1 MIKGLFFTAALLMPS
16 LAYAGNP
23 SANLSVQV
31 VPAGMQVAPAGAQAA
46 GYTTLAFHSDFTQ
59 PFYTNLSNWLD
70 CAGAT
75 SPQWWIAGG
84 NGHSPPPCAR
94 ISMIND
100 GGAQVMDMQFTAA
113 DAADLGTV
121 LTPINALVNR
131 YTQGVDFPNGA
142 YWQVTF
148 RVLPNGLNN
157 NPYGNLIAA
166 WWTWSDTG
174 QTASSTAFQERDFP
188 EIYTTGCC
196 HNDVITHGYWAPSGQ
211 NQILL
216 AGFGAPEYP
225 IDPTI
230 YHTFAA
236 RVTQDGSTNLA
247 ICFYIDNALQNCGDM
262 ISSGNTGA
270 TAITSSQLNQRN
282 YPVLQLGPINS
293 TPVAATMDLLVKDV
307 QIWTCA
313 GWQGPLN
320 QPGYPCNGPV
330 LTGAP

>member
-1 MIKGLFFTAALLMPS
+1 MIKGLFVTAALLVPS

-31 VPAGMQVAPAGAQAA
+31 IPAGAQAA
-46 GYTTLAFHSDFTQ
+46 GYTTLAFHSDFKQ
-59 PFYTNLSNWLD
+59 PFYTTLSNWLD

-84 NGHSPPPCAR
+84 NGHSPPPCSR

-100 GGAQVMDMQFTAA
+100 GGVQVLDMSFTAA
-113 DAADLGTV
+113 DAADLATV
-121 LTPINALVNR
+121 LTTVNAISGNR

-142 YWQVTF
+142 YWQATYRVTAS
-148 RVLPNGLNN
+148 GLNG
-157 NPYGNLIAA
+157 NPYGTLTSD

-174 QTASSTAFQERDFP
+174 QTGTSSSFFEFDFL
-188 EIYTTGCC
+188 ETYGTGCC
-196 HNDVITHGYWAPSGQ
+196 HNDSITHSWGSSPPGQ
-211 NQILL
+211 PGILL

-230 YHTFAA
+230 YHTIAA
-236 RVTQDGSTNLA
+236 RITQDGSTNA
-247 ICFYIDNALQNCGDM
+247 AMCFYLDGKLQNCKDLV
-262 ISSGNTGA
+262 SSGNTGA
-270 TAITSSQLNQRN
+270 AAITAAQLNQRN
-282 YPVLQLGPINS
+282 YPVLEIGPVNS

-307 QIWTCA
+307 QIWTCP

-320 QPGYPCNGPV
+320 QPGHPCNGSV

>member
-1 MIKGLFFTAALLMPS
+1 MIKGVFFTAALLMPS

-31 VPAGMQVAPAGAQAA
+31 VPAGAQAA

-94 ISMIND
+94 ISMISD
-100 GGAQVMDMQFTAA
+100 GGVQVMDMRFTAA
-113 DAADLGTV
+113 DASDLGTV
-121 LTPINALVNR
+121 LTSTNAIGANR
-131 YTQGVDFPNGA
+131 FTRGVDFPNGA

-188 EIYTTGCC
+188 EIYATGCC
-196 HNDVITHGYWAPSGQ
+196 HNDVIIHEWYKPAGQ
-211 NQILL
+211 TDVGL
-216 AGFGAPEYP
+216 AGLGRPEYS

-247 ICFYIDNALQNCGDM
+247 ICFYLDGVFQNCNDM
-262 ISSGNTGA
+262 IRAGNTGA

-282 YPVLQLGPINS
+282 YPILQVGPLNS
-293 TPVAATMDLLVKDV
+293 TPVAATMDLLAKDV
-307 QIWTCA
+307 QIWTCP

-320 QPGYPCNGPV
+320 QPGHPCNGSV